1 MGKDNK
7 RGLYGV
13 LETLIVSAVALV
25 LFLLT
30 VMMLAGRAYM
40 PMNWHERI
48 VFKNNGIFF
57 YIALAACIVALLA
70 AFRFIAKIPQKV
82 LFIACNAVFA
92 AAGMFLIIN
101 APPELRADAGSVYGA
116 AESFNAG
123 NYDVLNFG
131 KYMYMYP
138 HQLGL
143 ATFWRP
149 FAALGCGV
157 YAAFA
162 VNLVMAFA
170 ANFALWSSARL
181 VYGEDSPAVNYVCIM
196 LFLFLP
202 HLFFILFAYGTTPG
216 LCFLCFSLYFGVKYF
231 KGKGRFGGIWCV
243 VFAVLSCIVRNNN
256 YIGAIAIGAGFALYA
271 IKERKPIHL
280 AYPAAMLAAAVLSLS
295 LIKWGYGAAS
305 GAPVNDGMPKTLW
318 IAMGLQDNDLRM
330 DGWSNTYNEQ
340 TYLQYHRDSKKSSA
354 AAKANIKERLEY
366 FADNPDRAYKFFSN
380 KIRSTWTEPTFQSL
394 WSGPLEDCG
403 QQVKTGFLKNL
414 YGGGTAY
421 EAVNGFCAVVTA
433 LIYICSLGG
442 LVYNLASRRETG
454 FFGLTVCMYL
464 AGGFLFHIIWE
475 TKSQYV
481 YPYVYMLIPF
491 AAGAL
496 AQAAG
501 AVNNFFHKKEI
512 VYKKRQHD

>member
-13 LETLIVSAVALV
+13 LETVIASAAALV

-30 VMMLAGRAYM
+30 VMLLTGRAYM
-40 PMNWHERI
+40 PMDWHERI

-57 YIALAACIVALLA
+57 YIALAACIAALFA

-92 AAGMFLIIN
+92 AAGLFLIIN
-101 APPELRADAGSVYGA
+101 APPELRADVGSVYGA

-123 NYDVLNFG
+123 KYDVLNFG
-131 KYMYMYP
+131 EYMYMYP

-149 FAALGCGV
+149 FAALGFGA

-170 ANFALWSSARL
+170 ANFALWSSVRL
-181 VYGEDSPAVNYVCIM
+181 VYGEESPAVNYVCIM

-202 HLFFILFAYGTTPG
+202 HLFFILFAYGLTPG
-216 LCFLCFSLYFGVKYF
+216 LCFLCFSLYFGLKYF
-231 KGKGRFGGIWCV
+231 KGKGRTGGIWCV

-256 YIGAIAIGAGFALYA
+256 YIGAIAIGAGFVLYA
-271 IKERKPIHL
+271 IKDKKPVRL
-280 AYPAAMLAAAVLSLS
+280 VYPAAMLAATVLSLS

-305 GAPVNDGMPKTLW
+305 GIPVNEGMPKTLW
-318 IAMGLQDNDLRM
+318 IAMGLQENDLRM
-330 DGWSNTYNEQ
+330 DGWSNAYNEQ
-340 TYLQYHRDSKKSSA
+340 TYLKYDRDSKKSSE

-414 YGGGTAY
+414 YGGGVSY

-433 LIYICSLGG
+433 LIYICALTG
-442 LVYNLASRRETG
+442 LIYNLVSRRETG
-454 FFGLTVCMYL
+454 FLGLAVCMYL
-464 AGGFLFHIIWE
+464 AGGFLFHTVWE
-475 TKSQYV
+475 TKSQYI
-481 YPYVYMLIPF
+481 YPYVYMLIP
-491 AAGAL
+491 L
-496 AQAAG
+496 AMGNVAKIAEKTY
-501 AVNNFFHKKEI
+501 NFWKNRWKKI
-512 VYKKRQHD
+512 S